1 MPLSASCVGRKSP
14 DSQETVAQQGAAE
27 ECKRDNSS
35 LSAFEVYLRPTSNR
49 TRREMIPANR
59 GNGDLVARIETFAL
73 AVQSTVARASVIA
86 AIVVQR
92 AIGRGKIEI

>member
-1 MPLSASCVGRKSP
+1 
-14 DSQETVAQQGAAE
+14 
-27 ECKRDNSS
+27 
-35 LSAFEVYLRPTSNR
+35 
-49 TRREMIPANR
+49 MIPANR
-59 GNGDLVARIETFAL
+59 GMGIWLPESKPLPL

>member
-1 MPLSASCVGRKSP
+1 
-14 DSQETVAQQGAAE
+14 
-27 ECKRDNSS
+27 
-35 LSAFEVYLRPTSNR
+35 
-49 TRREMIPANR
+49 MIPANR

>member
-59 GNGDLVARIETFAL
+59 GMGIWLPESKPLPL